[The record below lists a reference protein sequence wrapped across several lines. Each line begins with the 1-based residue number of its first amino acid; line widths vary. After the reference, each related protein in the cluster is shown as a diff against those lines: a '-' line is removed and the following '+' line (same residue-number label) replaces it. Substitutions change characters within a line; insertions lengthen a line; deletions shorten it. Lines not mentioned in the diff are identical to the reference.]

1 MLFAF
6 LFTED
11 VMVLKIL
18 FKFFPKKKS
27 KTIWFAADEHVFVN
41 ITFVKKIDL

>member
-18 FKFFPKKKS
+18 FKFFPKKS
-27 KTIWFAADEHVFVN
+27 KTIWFAADELVFVD